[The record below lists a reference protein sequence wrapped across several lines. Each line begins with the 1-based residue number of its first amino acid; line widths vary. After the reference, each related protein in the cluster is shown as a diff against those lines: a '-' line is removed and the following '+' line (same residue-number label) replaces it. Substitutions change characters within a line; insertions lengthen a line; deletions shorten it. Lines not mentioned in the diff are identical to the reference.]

1 MISSSNQPDF
11 NGQTVEVWL
20 NVRKRKDV
28 KRVERLTDFQDEKP
42 GATQDYITQRLI

>member
-1 MISSSNQPDF
+1 MIKHSNQPAF
-11 NGQTVEVWL
+11 NDLTVEGWL